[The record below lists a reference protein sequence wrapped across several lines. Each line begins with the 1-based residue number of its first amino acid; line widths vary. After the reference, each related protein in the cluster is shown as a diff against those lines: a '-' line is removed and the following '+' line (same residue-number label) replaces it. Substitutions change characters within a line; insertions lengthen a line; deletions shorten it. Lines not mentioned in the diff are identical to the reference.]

1 MRPSGLRGGEA
12 IGSQQSPSR
21 RGCGWSASPAASLAD
36 AARHSKFTDKL
47 RAHLESLPT
56 EHADTETLKGA
67 LVALLPQ
74 VRKRSQ
80 RRRLRP
86 PPFLTVRPHRW
97 MVGLPCVVVDHSL
110 NVDHSWIDCVQIFAD
125 PDMSLVNGTSDA
137 GRRTHE
143 Y

>member
-1 MRPSGLRGGEA
+1 MWLVGVA
-12 IGSQQSPSR
+12 SR
-21 RGCGWSASPAASLAD
+21 VLAD

-86 PPFLTVRPHRW
+86 PPLLTVRPHRW
-97 MVGLPCVVVDHSL
+97 MGGLTCVVVDHSL
-110 NVDHSWIDCVQIFAD
+110 NVIILGSTACRSV
-125 PDMSLVNGTSDA
+125 PT
-137 GRRTHE
+137 RTCLL
-143 Y
+143 